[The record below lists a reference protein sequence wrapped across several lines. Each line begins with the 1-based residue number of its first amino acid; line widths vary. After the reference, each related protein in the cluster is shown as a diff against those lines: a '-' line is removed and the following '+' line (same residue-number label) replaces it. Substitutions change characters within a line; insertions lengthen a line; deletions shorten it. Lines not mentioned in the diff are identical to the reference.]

1 MMSSE
6 KIGAQS
12 YTYRN
17 YPLKDVIDQAASV
30 GCGAVEVWPK
40 HLPPDTPDETL
51 QEILTY
57 CQNRKV
63 QICGYGVVALP
74 QNNARA
80 SFAFAQ
86 KLGVDYVSFDV
97 LPDDTAS
104 QQEAVQIAEE
114 LGLKLAL
121 HNHGPTHHYSTPD
134 DIKKVINKY
143 PDMFGVCIDT
153 GHFLRSNVDPVA
165 AIAQL
170 SPRIYA
176 VHLKDFVDLET
187 EVMPG
192 TGRLD
197 IPAVIQALRDLNFS
211 TAYVLE
217 YEADPENPSPTMKNA
232 VAAVRQALNS

>member
-1 MMSSE
+1 MSAE
-6 KIGAQS
+6 KIGVQS

-17 YPLKDVIDQAASV
+17 YPIKEVIDQAASV
-30 GCGAVEVWPK
+30 GCRAVEVWPK
-40 HLPPDTPDETL
+40 HLPPDTPDGTL
-51 QEILTY
+51 QEILAY
-57 CQNRKV
+57 CRSREV
-63 QICGYGVVALP
+63 QICGYGVVAP
-74 QNNARA
+74 PRIDIRVA
-80 SFAFAQ
+80 FTFAQ
-86 KLGVDYVSFDV
+86 KLEVDYVSFDV
-97 LPDDTAS
+97 SPDDIAG
-104 QQEAVQIAEE
+104 QQEAVKIAEE

-134 DIKKVINKY
+134 DMSKVINNY
-143 PDMFGVCIDT
+143 PNVFGVCIDT

-176 VHLKDFVDLET
+176 VHLKDFIDLET

-197 IPAVIQALRDLNFS
+197 IPAVLQALRGLNFS

-217 YEADPENPSPTMKNA
+217 YEADPENPSPAVQKA
-232 VAAVRQALNS
+232 VAAVQKALNV

>member
-1 MMSSE
+1 MSSE
-6 KIGAQS
+6 KIGVQS

-17 YPLKDVIDQAASV
+17 YAIKEVIDQAASV
-30 GCGAVEVWPK
+30 GCSAVEVWPH
-40 HLPPDTPDETL
+40 HLPPDTPDDTL
-51 QEILTY
+51 QEILAY
-57 CQNRKV
+57 CHSRKV
-63 QICGYGVVALP
+63 QICGYGVVVLP
-74 QNNARA
+74 RDDIRA
-80 SFAFAQ
+80 SFTFAQ
-86 KLGVDYVSFDV
+86 KLGVDYISFDV
-97 LPDDTAS
+97 PPNDTAK
-104 QQEAVQIAEE
+104 QQEAVMIAEE

-134 DIKKVINKY
+134 DIKKVINNY
-143 PDMFGVCIDT
+143 PDVFGVCIDT

-197 IPAVIQALRDLNFS
+197 IPAVLQALRGLNFS

-217 YEADPENPSPTMKNA
+217 YEANPENPSPAVQKA
-232 VAAVRQALNS
+232 VAAVQQALNS